1 MLQLGRYEADGKMN
15 PSLKPMDPDPLAWN
29 DLKLPNDESTERT
42 LESLGQARKGH
53 KNIIKSLVDK
63 HFAKDMEFD
72 LVRDKGVFHAP
83 NPPLNLTNISWK
95 DVV

>member
-1 MLQLGRYEADGKMN
+1 MLQLGRYEANGKMN
-15 PSLKPMDPDPLAWN
+15 PSLKPMDPDPLSWN
-29 DLKLPNDESTERT
+29 DLKSTERT

-95 DVV
+95 GVV